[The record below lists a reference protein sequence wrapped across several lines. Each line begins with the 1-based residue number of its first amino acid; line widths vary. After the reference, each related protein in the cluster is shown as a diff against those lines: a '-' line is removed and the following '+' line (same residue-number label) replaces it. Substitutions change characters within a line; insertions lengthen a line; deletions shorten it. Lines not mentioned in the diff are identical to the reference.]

1 MKTWRRVE
9 ERARE
14 APRGATRAF
23 DVASWIP
30 SRRARMAAFRRF
42 WGPETSVLVLFAVE
56 TEQVVRHAGQ
66 GVAKLWAL
74 SDIPFLVCYDR

>member
-9 ERARE
+9 ERAR
-14 APRGATRAF
+14 APPRGARSA
-23 DVASWIP
+23 DDAASWIL

-42 WGPETSVLVLFAVE
+42 WGLETSVVVLFAVE

-66 GVAKLWAL
+66 GVAKL
-74 SDIPFLVCYDR
+74 